1 MMNTTA
7 IAWIGRLIAFFAL
20 LAFLFMPQFS
30 CGGLQVK
37 GYDIIAKQGFMTE
50 VDDATLSGISWGI
63 VCVAIAGIL
72 FASGGHI
79 LFGIA
84 GVILSVILILYV
96 KDKVS
101 QDPMT
106 AGVIKFEPGA
116 FITIIAFIALFIA
129 GLTQRHREP
138 LDTLIHTKKGQ
149 WSP

>member
-30 CGGLQVK
+30 CGMLQVK
-37 GYDIIAKQGFMTE
+37 GYDIIAKQGIMTE
-50 VDDATLSGISWGI
+50 ADDATLSGLSWGI

-72 FASGGHI
+72 FAGGGHI
-79 LFGIA
+79 LLGIA
-84 GVILSVILILYV
+84 GVILSVILILYI
-96 KDKVS
+96 KNQAS

-106 AGVIKFEPGA
+106 AGAIKFEPGA

-129 GLTQRHREP
+129 GLTQKRREP
-138 LDTLIHTKKGQ
+138 MDAFVHSKKDQ